1 MSGLS
6 VSTVIENR
14 FQFTARRSREPLD
27 AANPMYGTAYTDIS
41 AV

>member
-14 FQFTARRSREPLD
+14 FQFTARRNKQPLD
-27 AANPMYGTAYTDIS
+27 VANPMYGTAYTDVS